1 MLISNVFSHIVIVCN
16 FSGET
21 IKLKENPVNKR
32 LEFDLSE
39 SSKRYEEL
47 FEVIFQNDLFQLVI

>member
-1 MLISNVFSHIVIVCN
+1 MRF

-21 IKLKENPVNKR
+21 IKLKENPINKR

-47 FEVIFQNDLFQLVI
+47 FEVIFFCGVVQKKSDF